1 MRRSVVPIAVLIAIL
16 VAAPACSGNDDA
28 PGAEAADTSS
38 QATVPTD
45 SIYFT
50 GDVRRRTA
58 SGDEWGM
65 RGVTV
70 VMRPQRGGKE
80 VRMLTGLRGEFSKRG
95 MPPGTY
101 DVSVEGLQPGQK
113 FAPIEFTVPA
123 TSYNVLAPHL
133 VVSES

>member
-1 MRRSVVPIAVLIAIL
+1 MRHSVVPIAIVIAIL
-16 VAAPACSGNDDA
+16 LAAPACSGNDDA
-28 PGAEAADTSS
+28 PGVEAADAGS
-38 QATVPTD
+38 QATVPTK
-45 SIYFT
+45 SIYLA

-80 VRMLTGLRGEFSKRG
+80 VRLLTGLRGGFSKRG

-101 DVSVEGLQPGQK
+101 DVSVEGLQSGQK
-113 FAPIEFTVPA
+113 FTPIEFTVPA
-123 TSYNVLAPHL
+123 TSYNVFLPHL
-133 VVSES
+133 VVSEN